1 MNCPPTY
8 VTTNVYQSLYCSSWG
23 ESVPMLFPHCYTP
36 GRGKILQ
43 LTWKTNK
50 SSDCT
55 VVRLPNRI
63 IIELIFTLMVEL
75 WGLLSSVGCHF
86 SSIHF
91 NCCWQYS
98 SQKRPASTR
107 CKLTLVWNCERFYL
121 SLSLSVPWLCSD
133 SVCGSSGCLS
143 LLCWLPTLVG
153 MVAHQPCQRG
163 HHGCPRGVP
172 LYEERAGCYTSQW
185 ECQPGEQG
193 MIGASLLL
201 YTWSLLCAPLPPPS
215 PFLWRMETCLLSC
228 PCLDLTYK
236 SLEILFLTFTQ

>member
-121 SLSLSVPWLCSD
+121 SLSQCLDFAVTVFVVHLVVCLCYAGFPHSWAWWLTNLVSVAIMAVLGEYLCMRSELAAIPV
-133 SVCGSSGCLS
+133 SGS
-143 LLCWLPTLVG
+143 
-153 MVAHQPCQRG
+153 
-163 HHGCPRGVP
+163 
-172 LYEERAGCYTSQW
+172 
-185 ECQPGEQG
+185 
-193 MIGASLLL
+193 ASLGSKA
-201 YTWSLLCAPLPPPS
+201 W
-215 PFLWRMETCLLSC
+215 
-228 PCLDLTYK
+228 
-236 SLEILFLTFTQ
+236 